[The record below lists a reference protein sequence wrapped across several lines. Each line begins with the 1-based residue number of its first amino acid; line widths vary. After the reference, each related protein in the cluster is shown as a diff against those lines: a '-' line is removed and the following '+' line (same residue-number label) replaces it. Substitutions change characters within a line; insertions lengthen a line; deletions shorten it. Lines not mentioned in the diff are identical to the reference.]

1 MNPKTAIVTGA
12 AQGVSAACATR
23 LLQGNT
29 TRMLLID
36 RDADMMATTAYD
48 LRGQGADVDT
58 IVLDLS
64 DADTLLRDIGA
75 AIGRFE
81 RIDTLVNAAGTT
93 ARGGLKDTTP
103 DLFDTIF
110 RINVRT
116 PLLVMRIVAPAM
128 RPAGGPP
135 FIATY
140 AASKAALFALGRNT
154 ANALKGDRI
163 RVHATTLARRGHRAS
178 SATRPRFTVCPNTGA
193 RLWVRPSHSRKC
205 SCLPTVR
212 LSQHFPPRTL
222 RR

>member
-93 ARGGLKDTTP
+93 ARGGHDC
-103 DLFDTIF
+103 
-110 RINVRT
+110 
-116 PLLVMRIVAPAM
+116 
-128 RPAGGPP
+128 
-135 FIATY
+135 
-140 AASKAALFALGRNT
+140 
-154 ANALKGDRI
+154 
-163 RVHATTLARRGHRAS
+163 ARRA
-178 SATRPRFTVCPNTGA
+178 
-193 RLWVRPSHSRKC
+193 
-205 SCLPTVR
+205 
-212 LSQHFPPRTL
+212 
-222 RR
+222 